1 MFSLLYH
8 FVDYNFITLKKDNTL
23 KMLKDENIT
32 KLYSKVS
39 TKGNKSRINEFLKKS
54 DILQIETNTPKIF

>member
-39 TKGNKSRINEFLKKS
+39 TKGNKSRINEFFKKS